1 MKPVG
6 NIALTG
12 FALLIFI
19 IGGVS
24 PSYVHATHLS
34 ERNVGRSV
42 YDGPC
47 TSESNVLCQLSSGKL
62 VTAASGVKNLFG
74 SRTRRDPNAWRM
86 YLTTFKPGN
95 PSAVPASIHRLRD
108 PLAANQRAK
117 MLLKRA
123 HPVFKIIAACESRMQ
138 HYDEKTGVVLQGRMS
153 PDDVGLLQI
162 NTLVHGEIARKL
174 GFNVWSIYGNIG
186 YGMKLYIEE
195 GTKPWN
201 ASIKCWGPKVPP
213 QLRLP
218 LSEQL

>member
-12 FALLIFI
+12 FALLMFI

-24 PSYVHATHLS
+24 PSYVHATHMS
-34 ERNVGRSV
+34 MGDKGRSF

-47 TSESNVLCQLSSGKL
+47 TSESNVLCQLSSGKF
-62 VTAASGVKNLFG
+62 VKSNAKNLFG
-74 SRTRRDPNAWRM
+74 SQTRRDPNAWRM

-95 PSAVPASIHRLRD
+95 PSAVPARIHRLRD
-108 PLAANQRAK
+108 PFAANQMAK
-117 MLLKRA
+117 MLLEKA
-123 HPVFKIIAACESRMQ
+123 HPVFKIIATCESRRQ
-138 HYDEKTGVVLQGRMS
+138 HYNEETGGVLQGRMS

-174 GFNVWSIYGNIG
+174 GFNVYSIYGNIG

-201 ASIKCWGPKVPP
+201 SSIKCWGPKVPP
-213 QLRLP
+213 QWRLP